1 MDRPRKIVCVL
12 QTSEGIPFPVPLTIS
27 VQGNLVESKTPY
39 TAYRQDVEDSL
50 TIYGMKNHST
60 LIKKSMVSNS
70 KWIFHNKDP
79 IIILLAEGSLEQIT
93 YHKVDLI
100 EYP

>member
-27 VQGNLVESKTPY
+27 VQGNLVESQTNY

-50 TIYGMKNHST
+50 TIYGMKNNKMFHS
-60 LIKKSMVSNS
+60 IE
-70 KWIFHNKDP
+70 P
-79 IIILLAEGSLEQIT
+79 IITILAEGSLEQIS
-93 YHKVDLI
+93 YHKVELI

>member
-12 QTSEGIPFPVPLTIS
+12 QTSEGIPFLVPLTIS
-27 VQGNLVESKTPY
+27 VQGNLVDSQTHY

-50 TIYGMKNHST
+50 TIYGMKNNTMFHS
-60 LIKKSMVSNS
+60 IE
-70 KWIFHNKDP
+70 P
-79 IIILLAEGSLEQIT
+79 IITLLAEGSLEQIS
-93 YHKVDLI
+93 YHKVELI

>member
-27 VQGNLVESKTPY
+27 VQSNLVESQTNY

-50 TIYGMKNHST
+50 TIYGMKNN
-60 LIKKSMVSNS
+60 KM
-70 KWIFHNKDP
+70 FHNIAP
-79 IIILLAEGSLEQIT
+79 IITLLAEGSLEQIS
-93 YHKVDLI
+93 YHKIDLI

>member
-12 QTSEGIPFPVPLTIS
+12 QTSEGIPFLVPLTIS
-27 VQGNLVESKTPY
+27 VQGNLVESQTHY

-50 TIYGMKNHST
+50 NIYGMKNNTMFHS
-60 LIKKSMVSNS
+60 I
-70 KWIFHNKDP
+70 DP
-79 IIILLAEGSLEQIT
+79 IIILLAEGSLEQIS
-93 YHKVDLI
+93 YHTVYLI

>member
-12 QTSEGIPFPVPLTIS
+12 QTSEGISFLVPLTIS
-27 VQGNLVESKTPY
+27 VQGNLVESQTHY

-50 TIYGMKNHST
+50 TIYGMKNNT
-60 LIKKSMVSNS
+60 K
-70 KWIFHNKDP
+70 FHNIEP
-79 IIILLAEGSLEQIT
+79 IITLLAEGSLEQIS
-93 YHKVDLI
+93 YHKVELI

>member
-12 QTSEGIPFPVPLTIS
+12 QRSEGIPIPVPLTIS
-27 VQGNLVESKTPY
+27 VQGNLVESKTHY

-50 TIYGMKNHST
+50 TIYGMKNNKMFHS
-60 LIKKSMVSNS
+60 IE
-70 KWIFHNKDP
+70 P
-79 IIILLAEGSLEQIT
+79 IITLLAEGSLEQIS
-93 YHKVDLI
+93 YHKVELI

>member
-27 VQGNLVESKTPY
+27 VQGNLVESQTHY

-50 TIYGMKNHST
+50 TIYGMKNNTMFHS
-60 LIKKSMVSNS
+60 IE
-70 KWIFHNKDP
+70 P
-79 IIILLAEGSLEQIT
+79 IITLLAEGSLEQIS
-93 YHKVDLI
+93 YHKVELI

>member
-1 MDRPRKIVCVL
+1 M
-12 QTSEGIPFPVPLTIS
+12 QTSEGIPFLVPLTIS
-27 VQGNLVESKTPY
+27 VQGNLVESQTNY

-50 TIYGMKNHST
+50 TIYGMKNN
-60 LIKKSMVSNS
+60 KM
-70 KWIFHNKDP
+70 FHNIEP
-79 IIILLAEGSLEQIT
+79 IITLLAEGSLEQIT

>member
-12 QTSEGIPFPVPLTIS
+12 QTSEGIPFLVPLTIS
-27 VQGNLVESKTPY
+27 VQGNLVESKTHY

-50 TIYGMKNHST
+50 TIYGMKNNTMFHS
-60 LIKKSMVSNS
+60 IE
-70 KWIFHNKDP
+70 P
-79 IIILLAEGSLEQIT
+79 IITLLAEGSLEQIS
-93 YHKVDLI
+93 YHKVELI

>member
-1 MDRPRKIVCVL
+1 MDRPRKIVCVM

-27 VQGNLVESKTPY
+27 VQGNLVDSQTHY

-50 TIYGMKNHST
+50 TIYGMKNN
-60 LIKKSMVSNS
+60 KM
-70 KWIFHNKDP
+70 FHNIAP
-79 IIILLAEGSLEQIT
+79 IITLLAEGSLEQIS
-93 YHKVDLI
+93 YHKVELI

>member
-27 VQGNLVESKTPY
+27 VQGNLVESQTNY
-39 TAYRQDVEDSL
+39 TAYRQDVEDYL
-50 TIYGMKNHST
+50 TIYGMKNNTMFHS
-60 LIKKSMVSNS
+60 IE
-70 KWIFHNKDP
+70 P
-79 IIILLAEGSLEQIT
+79 IITLLAEGSLEQIS
-93 YHKVDLI
+93 YHKVELI

>member
-27 VQGNLVESKTPY
+27 VQGNLVESQTNY

-50 TIYGMKNHST
+50 TIYGMKNNTMFHS
-60 LIKKSMVSNS
+60 IE
-70 KWIFHNKDP
+70 P
-79 IIILLAEGSLEQIT
+79 IITLLAEGSLEQIS
-93 YHKVDLI
+93 YHKVELI

>member
-27 VQGNLVESKTPY
+27 VQGNLVDSQTHY

-50 TIYGMKNHST
+50 TIYGMKNNTMFHS
-60 LIKKSMVSNS
+60 IE
-70 KWIFHNKDP
+70 P
-79 IIILLAEGSLEQIT
+79 IITLLAEGSLEQIS
-93 YHKVDLI
+93 YHKVELI

>member
-12 QTSEGIPFPVPLTIS
+12 QTSEGISFLVPLTIS
-27 VQGNLVESKTPY
+27 VQGNLVESQTHY

-50 TIYGMKNHST
+50 TIYGMKNNTMFHS
-60 LIKKSMVSNS
+60 IE
-70 KWIFHNKDP
+70 P
-79 IIILLAEGSLEQIT
+79 IITLLAEGSLEQIS
-93 YHKVDLI
+93 YHKVELI

>member
-27 VQGNLVESKTPY
+27 VQGNLVDSQTHY

-50 TIYGMKNHST
+50 TIYGMKNNKMFHS
-60 LIKKSMVSNS
+60 IE
-70 KWIFHNKDP
+70 P
-79 IIILLAEGSLEQIT
+79 IITILAEGSLEQIS
-93 YHKVDLI
+93 YHKVELI

>member
-27 VQGNLVESKTPY
+27 VQGNLVESKTHY

-50 TIYGMKNHST
+50 TIYGMKNNTMFHS
-60 LIKKSMVSNS
+60 IE
-70 KWIFHNKDP
+70 P
-79 IIILLAEGSLEQIT
+79 IITLLAEGSLEQIS
-93 YHKVDLI
+93 YHKVELI

>member
-27 VQGNLVESKTPY
+27 VQGNLVESQTHY

-50 TIYGMKNHST
+50 TIYGMKNNTMFHS
-60 LIKKSMVSNS
+60 IE
-70 KWIFHNKDP
+70 P
-79 IIILLAEGSLEQIT
+79 IITLLAEGSLEQIS
-93 YHKVDLI
+93 YHKVALI

>member
-27 VQGNLVESKTPY
+27 VQSNLVESQTNY

-50 TIYGMKNHST
+50 TIYGMKNNTMFHS
-60 LIKKSMVSNS
+60 IE
-70 KWIFHNKDP
+70 P
-79 IIILLAEGSLEQIT
+79 IITLLAEGSLEQIS
-93 YHKVDLI
+93 YHKVELI

>member
-27 VQGNLVESKTPY
+27 VQGNLVESKTHY

-50 TIYGMKNHST
+50 TIYGMKNNKMFHS
-60 LIKKSMVSNS
+60 IE
-70 KWIFHNKDP
+70 P
-79 IIILLAEGSLEQIT
+79 IITILAEGSLEQIS
-93 YHKVDLI
+93 YHKVELI

>member
-27 VQGNLVESKTPY
+27 VQGNLVESQTHY

-50 TIYGMKNHST
+50 TIYCMKNNTMFHS
-60 LIKKSMVSNS
+60 IE
-70 KWIFHNKDP
+70 P
-79 IIILLAEGSLEQIT
+79 IITLLAEGSLEQIS
-93 YHKVDLI
+93 YHKVELI